1 MSFWEVYPEVKKGHC
16 QKLLIITG
24 TICFGFCIPI
34 LVILAPK
41 KTKKT
46 HFRIQILVS
55 LTKKCYR
62 NPYLGYLE
70 PPKEYRRHCHRYLG
84 KVIFFVSIGSKKRCQ
99 KRNFSSGLAESAPLP
114 FSISKHFTISYS
126 VHTWLLLI
134 G

>member
-41 KTKKT
+41 KAKKT

-84 KVIFFVSIGSKKRCQ
+84 KVIFFVSIGSKKGAKNAIFLQGWQNLPPCH
-99 KRNFSSGLAESAPLP
+99 LALANTSPSAILYILG
-114 FSISKHFTISYS
+114 FY
-126 VHTWLLLI
+126 
-134 G
+134 